1 MKNRL
6 KEFRNEKCMT
16 ALELA
21 MKIGT
26 SENYIYM
33 LEANR
38 KKPSIEVAFKIARI
52 LNRNIEEIWQMEE
65 HEWGQ
70 GYGEQD

>member
-6 KEFRNEKCMT
+6 KEIRNEKCMT

-33 LEANR
+33 LESGR
-38 KKPSIEVAFKIARI
+38 KKPSIDVALDIAKVLCVKIDD
-52 LNRNIEEIWQMEE
+52 IW
-65 HEWGQ
+65 
-70 GYGEQD
+70 GYSDGK

>member
-6 KEFRNEKCMT
+6 KEIRNEKCMT

-33 LEANR
+33 LEAGR
-38 KKPSIEVAFKIARI
+38 KKPSIDIAFKIARI
-52 LNRNIEEIWQMEE
+52 LNRNIEEIWEE
-65 HEWGQ
+65 
-70 GYGEQD
+70 

>member
-6 KEFRNEKCMT
+6 KEIRNEKCMT

-21 MKIGT
+21 MEIGT

-33 LEANR
+33 LEAGR
-38 KKPSIEVAFKIARI
+38 KKPSIDVAFKISKI
-52 LNRNIEEIWQMEE
+52 LNKKIEEIWEE
-65 HEWGQ
+65 
-70 GYGEQD
+70 

>member
-6 KEFRNEKCMT
+6 KEFRNEKGTT

-52 LNRNIEEIWQMEE
+52 LNKNIEDIWELEKEE
-65 HEWGQ
+65 
-70 GYGEQD
+70 